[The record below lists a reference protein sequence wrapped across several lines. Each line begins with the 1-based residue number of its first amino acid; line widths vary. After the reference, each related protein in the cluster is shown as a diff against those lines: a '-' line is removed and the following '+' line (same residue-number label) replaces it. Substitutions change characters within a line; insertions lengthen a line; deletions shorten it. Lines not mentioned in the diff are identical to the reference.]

1 MSILI
6 YRRTRRLSLLLT
18 LSLFF
23 FLALTELAFAVNI
36 NTPTYVPLVGIP
48 GITDTEGLTLAE
60 YINAIYLFTISVG
73 ALIGVVKIS
82 MAGVKYSMSDVITD
96 KASAKKDIVGVL
108 LGLAILLIPFIVLN
122 TIYPGLTN
130 LDVLKLNDADKL
142 PIDKSKAG
150 SGTATTSADFI
161 SSLPKP
167 PFSATGGCTEKLLPG
182 KTPEYN
188 YGECTNLCAP
198 ACTQKGGTYKAGP
211 RNTNGCYVGQCTK

>member
-1 MSILI
+1 M
-6 YRRTRRLSLLLT
+6 YRRTCRLSLLLT

-23 FLALTELAFAVNI
+23 FLAFTELVLAANI
-36 NTPTYVPLVGIP
+36 NTPTYEPLVGIP
-48 GITDTEGLTLAE
+48 GITDTQGLTLAG

-108 LGLAILLIPFIVLN
+108 MGLAILLIPFIVLN

-130 LDVLKLNDADKL
+130 LDVLKLKESDRLK
-142 PIDKSKAG
+142 IEQSRG
-150 SGTATTSADFI
+150 GTTGTTSASFI

-167 PFSATGGCTEKLLPG
+167 PFDLQGNCEETFTPG
-182 KTPEYN
+182 
-188 YGECTNLCAP
+188 TNPQYDSGSCSSSCASI
-198 ACTQKGGTYKAGP
+198 CTQKGGSFTPWG
-211 RNTNGCYVGQCTK
+211 TTGDGCQKGRCSK